1 MQRER
6 RREWPASNELVA
18 QMKPQG
24 LTIRAGKY
32 LLGDMD
38 ETAVCGSWKVLAT
51 QGKLETKKIY
61 PTRTEVGKFSFIK
74 KLFLM
79 YF

>member
-6 RREWPASNELVA
+6 RREWPASSELVA

-24 LTIRAGKY
+24 LMIRAGKY

-38 ETAVCGSWKVLAT
+38 ETAV
-51 QGKLETKKIY
+51 
-61 PTRTEVGKFSFIK
+61 
-74 KLFLM
+74 
-79 YF
+79 